1 MIIRRAKDINP
12 NATEVS
18 LQISFGTPDVK
29 QFMEW
34 FCYGAG
40 GRGGGGSL
48 HWGSIGWVAVDVA
61 KKEAVFHEAELREWA
76 ETSCYVF
83 GLFEEKWRKQL
94 SAWFLRQAI
103 KMGYFVQCEADPTCF
118 YFGDAGMKLMEKR
131 VKEYDEEE

>member
-1 MIIRRAKDINP
+1 MIVRRAKDINP

-29 QFMEW
+29 QYMEW
-34 FCYGAG
+34 FCYGA
-40 GRGGGGSL
+40 GGSL

-61 KKEAVFHEAELREWA
+61 KKDAVFREAIIREWA

-83 GLFEEKWRKQL
+83 GLFEDKWRKQL

-103 KMGYFVQCEADPTCF
+103 KMGYFVQCEADPTAF
-118 YFGDAGMKLMEKR
+118 YFGDAGMKLMKR
-131 VKEYDEEE
+131 RVEDWDKELEEENP